1 MLPCDGTD
9 CDELEHDGADPPC
22 LPGVWQR
29 SLPSSPILEDFGEE
43 VLHLEVDVLKFLGLV
58 GGTLEAEKHVLD
70 SSNAEM
76 AQGSGHDELGPTC
89 GDGSTGALLP
99 HVEVARVSAA
109 PPVTALEEMEE
120 ALRFLARQ
128 KGTFDTFG
136 LCSYEEPMKA
146 PQEMAR
152 VCKSDPLPAPTIAG
166 GTATGTAISDDQAPS
181 GASSA
186 GSSDALKGPGGGV
199 KPRKANWKDWQRDI
213 LNKEYA
219 ADRNPSRE
227 TVECIV
233 ARLEQTM
240 TYRQASLSSTPHKN
254 ARARVSS
261 AP

>member
-1 MLPCDGTD
+1 MTSFTNCIERIP
-9 CDELEHDGADPPC
+9 
-22 LPGVWQR
+22 
-29 SLPSSPILEDFGEE
+29 
-43 VLHLEVDVLKFLGLV
+43 
-58 GGTLEAEKHVLD
+58 
-70 SSNAEM
+70 
-76 AQGSGHDELGPTC
+76 
-89 GDGSTGALLP
+89 GSTGALLP

-109 PPVTALEEMEE
+109 PPVTALEEMEAE
-120 ALRFLARQ
+120 ALRFSAR
-128 KGTFDTFG
+128 TFDTVG

-146 PQEMAR
+146 PREMSP
-152 VCKSDPLPAPTIAG
+152 VCKSHPLPAPTIAG

-254 ARARVSS
+254 ARTRASS